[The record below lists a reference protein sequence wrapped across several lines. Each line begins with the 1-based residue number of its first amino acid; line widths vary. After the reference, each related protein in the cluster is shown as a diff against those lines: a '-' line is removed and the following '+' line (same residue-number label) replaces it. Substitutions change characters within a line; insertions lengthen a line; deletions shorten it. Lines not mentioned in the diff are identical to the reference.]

1 MLFSYVAAAG
11 VVIVAVFVVVVVVC
25 VLLDEHFSIIYI
37 SLYEN
42 CISANRLRRE
52 QVFTERN
59 TVTEFKIKIKINI
72 NRHIQVYS
80 FKV

>member
-1 MLFSYVAAAG
+1 MLFSLVAAAG
-11 VVIVAVFVVVVVVC
+11 VVIVAVFVVVVC
-25 VLLDEHFSIIYI
+25 VLFDEHFSIIYI
-37 SLYEN
+37 NLYEN
-42 CISANRLRRE
+42 YISANRLRRE
-52 QVFTERN
+52 QVFTGRN